1 MFNCSLC
8 RDQCDE
14 FVVFQSHCTICE
26 QIRRII
32 SLYDKEQI
40 LETLRCVY
48 LRDETPIANRTKK
61 IVDNRQAKSD
71 LNKEI
76 KEVRKS
82 PRLKTGLKM
91 LITDE
96 SKEIEV

>member
-8 RDQCDE
+8 REQCE
-14 FVVFQSHCTICE
+14 EYVVFQSHCSVCE

-40 LETLRCVY
+40 LDTLRCVY

-61 IVDNRQAKSD
+61 IVETRQAKTD
-71 LNKEI
+71 LNKDI
-76 KEVRKS
+76 RKS
-82 PRLKTGLKM
+82 PRRLKSGLKM

-96 SKEIEV
+96 PKEIDV